1 VNTNNSHN
9 TCDTRDEDP
18 RPAKRRKP
26 RIAPAAAPI
35 TCRRHTSEL
44 RLGQPRPLI
53 ATVAEA
59 VLVAEYQEW
68 PFQGFLK
75 RTRIGDNVTYNLEFK
90 LPSISEHFHL
100 PIDSKA
106 LDTNHNAAAH
116 SQIYQALLQVKKRSV
131 KRKSTVAATC
141 HPNFVAHYEVPPVT
155 LQAKRTRV
163 PWTEEENE
171 VILEMMGR
179 GCLWD
184 EIDFA
189 FRQRTLQRT
198 LGAIKQQY
206 YTKLK

>member
-1 VNTNNSHN
+1 VPSTA
-9 TCDTRDEDP
+9 
-18 RPAKRRKP
+18 RPEIDGAQPQADDGCSSTFINDDQHRVSRTP
-26 RIAPAAAPI
+26 WSPSAA
-35 TCRRHTSEL
+35 
-44 RLGQPRPLI
+44 
-53 ATVAEA
+53 AEA
-59 VLVAEYQEW
+59 VPVAEYQEW
-68 PFQGFLK
+68 PFQSFLK
-75 RTRIGDNVTYNLEFK
+75 RTRIGDDVTYNLEFK

-100 PIDSKA
+100 PIDPKE
-106 LDTNHNAAAH
+106 LNTNHNAAAH
-116 SQIYQALLQVKKRSV
+116 SQIHQAPLQVEKRSV
-131 KRKSTVAATC
+131 KRKSTVAAAC

-155 LQAKRTRV
+155 LQEKRTRV

-184 EIDFA
+184 EIDLA